1 MAGAGT
7 RFLPATKAVPKEMLP
22 IIDKP
27 IAQYNVEEVVKS
39 GVKEIILVIQREALV
54 TRNHFSNNNKYLER
68 QLKIAGKKDQLKII
82 RDISRM
88 AKFRYVYQEKRM
100 GYGPAVPLKTA
111 MRLINKDESFLYLY
125 GDDMTIARTPVCQQL
140 IDIYKK
146 NLDIAG
152 VVGAQKV
159 AREAVDRYGIVKIK
173 KGTRRQLEMMVE
185 KPGIKEAPSEL
196 AVFGRFL
203 FGPKI
208 LPIIKN
214 LKPGKNGEL
223 WLTDAIDELA
233 RMEKV
238 LVHEVEGKW
247 LTTGDPL
254 NYLKAMVEFVWQR
267 DDLKEE
273 FKKYIP
279 SLHDKLWQIYNEAFA
294 SNKIDYNKL
303 NRFFSLMPAISI
315 DYAIMEKSALVYT
328 IPSKIGWSDVG
339 SWDSLY
345 EIGSRDA
352 EGNLNRGDVMAFD
365 TSGSLLVGSGK
376 MLAVTG
382 MKDVIVVDA
391 EDALLICPRGES
403 QDVRKIVGR
412 LDEEGRTEHLMHPT
426 VQKPWGSYR
435 VLEEG
440 SGYLVKRI
448 TVDPG
453 QKLSLQMHRH
463 RSEHWVVVA
472 GRALVTVGEE
482 TTVQEVNEK
491 TFIPTQTR
499 HRLENAGPE
508 SLNIIEVQL
517 GDVISE
523 DDIVRFE
530 DIYGRIHDRR

>member
-1 MAGAGT
+1 MQLPKKAIIAMAGAGT

-111 MRLINKDESFLYLY
+111 MRLINEDESFLYLY

-273 FKKYIP
+273 FKKYIAE
-279 SLHDKLWQIYNEAFA
+279 KL
-294 SNKIDYNKL
+294 KK
-303 NRFFSLMPAISI
+303 
-315 DYAIMEKSALVYT
+315 
-328 IPSKIGWSDVG
+328 
-339 SWDSLY
+339 
-345 EIGSRDA
+345 
-352 EGNLNRGDVMAFD
+352 
-365 TSGSLLVGSGK
+365 
-376 MLAVTG
+376 
-382 MKDVIVVDA
+382 
-391 EDALLICPRGES
+391 
-403 QDVRKIVGR
+403 
-412 LDEEGRTEHLMHPT
+412 
-426 VQKPWGSYR
+426 
-435 VLEEG
+435 
-440 SGYLVKRI
+440 
-448 TVDPG
+448 
-453 QKLSLQMHRH
+453 
-463 RSEHWVVVA
+463 
-472 GRALVTVGEE
+472 
-482 TTVQEVNEK
+482 
-491 TFIPTQTR
+491 
-499 HRLENAGPE
+499 
-508 SLNIIEVQL
+508 
-517 GDVISE
+517 
-523 DDIVRFE
+523 
-530 DIYGRIHDRR
+530 